1 MRRRH
6 EELPDVADR
15 GQELMVTVCTIAA
28 RNYIAHVR
36 VLASSFLQHHPDG
49 RFIFL
54 VIDDE
59 SRQFDA
65 GGEPFECVRLSD
77 IGLDRAE
84 IGRLATIYDVT
95 EFSTAVKPLFLQH
108 LLADSAGSVLYLDPD
123 IKVFGSLDSV
133 SQLSVEHSIVL
144 TPHVTRP
151 MRRDDRRIDEF
162 QVLASG
168 IYNLGFVGVGPG
180 SGEFLDWWWTKTRRE
195 ARSDPARMMFTDQR
209 WVDFVPGLWNHFI
222 LRDTSYNV
230 AYWNLGGR
238 ALTWDGSRYD
248 VDGRP
253 LTFFHF
259 SGFDAR
265 KPYLLSKHQGDR
277 PRVLLSE
284 NPALQR
290 ICVEYVADLADA
302 AHERES
308 VLPYGW
314 STLPSGH
321 RLSQRL
327 RRVYREG
334 LEAHEKHGAPEPPCP
349 FDGPER
355 FIAWLAEPVPVGIR
369 ARIPRYMYAI
379 YQDRGDLRQAFPNLA
394 GEDGPRFAEWTRISG
409 FVEEDIPFPIE
420 SGDSLGTDLSTPQF
434 APASNLSEGVNIV
447 GYFQAEVGV
456 GEAARLLTTAVEAA
470 RIPHSTITFGESPSR
485 KQHAF
490 HERGD
495 GTAIHD
501 VNILCVNADQTALFA
516 REAGAR
522 FFEGRRTAGYW
533 FWELDHFPDTMHTAF
548 DYVDEVWTAT
558 RFIASGIRTVGL
570 RPVHTVPPPLL
581 VPQCSPDIGRESL
594 GLPSGFIFLYV
605 FDFFS
610 ILERKNPIGLISAFQ
625 RAFRPNEGPVLVLKT
640 INGDN
645 RLNDLERVRAAVQDR
660 TDILI
665 VDKYYSSAEK
675 NSIVNLCDCYVS
687 LHRSEG
693 LGLTMAEAMGLGKP
707 VIATG
712 YSGNI
717 DFMTSDNSY
726 LVDYEIGAVPDGCL
740 PYPKGSPWAEP
751 DLDQAAEYM
760 RRVFERPDE
769 AAARARQARQDI
781 LTKHNASVAGA
792 VLAERVEKL
801 RRTRIHVMRKHQAPI
816 ARAVAP
822 HSVPSPNPQSPEQSM
837 ASLKLSEVDTLF
849 TPTVEVASGRPFRR
863 SLLLAQRLLFRV
875 LRPYWFQQ
883 RQAQLTLIARIQDAL
898 SATMREPGTLRNAL
912 HQLDGRLTRLE
923 GLPQSVS
930 ALQDSVNAFQHSA
943 AAQLTR
949 LDTLPHAVSTFQ
961 DAASAHLK
969 ALTDE
974 LVRVTSDAS
983 TLSQRLY
990 ATPFTNPPDRFIYSD
1005 GDGRRVLG
1013 FRSQREQQGDVYL
1026 GFEDVF
1032 RGSEALIRGRM
1043 QAYLPLLTRHDRIIE
1058 IGCGRG
1064 ELLDL
1069 LRETGVPAV
1078 GVDVDEAM
1086 IRQCRGKGHTVEHV
1100 DALTFIRAQPDSS
1113 LSAIFSAQVVEHLS
1127 YDDLISF
1134 VQVCRAKLK
1143 PGGQLIFETV
1153 NPHALEAFKTFWTD
1167 LTHQKPIFPEVALA
1181 WCWLCGF
1188 EEGYVFFP
1196 NGVNDLEHDRRTQGE
1211 YAVVATKSLETREVP
1226 RRESTPR

>member
-1 MRRRH
+1 MATEHAAGLRARRERAQRSKNPFYNANSVNAH
-6 EELPDVADR
+6 RNQKLARVLADGDQ
-15 GQELMVTVCTIAA
+15 GQMVTVCTIAA

-36 VLASSFLQHHPDG
+36 VLASSFLQHHPEG

-54 VIDDE
+54 LIDDE

-65 GGEPFECVRLSD
+65 SREPFQCVRLSD

-95 EFSTAVKPLFLQH
+95 ELSTAVKPRFLQH
-108 LLADSAGSVLYLDPD
+108 LLTDNGGSVLYLDPD
-123 IKVFGSLDSV
+123 IKVYGSLESV
-133 SQLSVEHSIVL
+133 SRLALEHSIVL

-151 MRRDDRRIDEF
+151 MRRDGRRIDEF

-168 IYNLGFVGVGPG
+168 IYNLGFIAVGPG
-180 SGEFLDWWWTKTRRE
+180 SGDFLDWWWTRTRRE
-195 ARSDPARMMFTDQR
+195 ARSDPMRMMFTDQR

-222 LRDTSYNV
+222 LRDTSCNV

-238 ALTWDGSRYD
+238 ELTWDGSRYL

-265 KPYLLSKHQGDR
+265 KPYLLSKHQGER

-290 ICVEYVADLADA
+290 VCGDYLADLCLAGHD
-302 AHERES
+302 RES
-308 VLPYGW
+308 ALPYGW

-321 RLSQRL
+321 PLSRRL

-334 LEAHEKHGAPEPPCP
+334 LEAHEQRGAPEPPCP
-349 FDGPER
+349 FDLDAPER
-355 FIAWLAEPVPVGIR
+355 FISWLAEPVPVGVQ

-394 GEDGPRFAEWTRISG
+394 GEDGPRYAEWIRVRG
-409 FVEEDIPFPIE
+409 FEEEAIPIPTG
-420 SGDSLGTDLSTPQF
+420 SADLLGTEISASTF
-434 APASNLSEGVNIV
+434 APSSSLSEGVNVV

-470 RIPHSTITFGESPSR
+470 GIPHSTIAYGETPSR
-485 KQHAF
+485 KGHSF

-495 GTAIHD
+495 GRATHD
-501 VNILCVNADQTALFA
+501 VNILCINADQTALFA
-516 REAGAR
+516 QEAGPG
-522 FFEGRRTAGYW
+522 FFEGRHTVGYW
-533 FWELDHFPDTMHTAF
+533 FWELEHFPDTMHAAF

-558 RFIASGIRTVGL
+558 RFVASGVRTIGR
-570 RPVHTVPPPLL
+570 RPVYTVPPPLS
-581 VPQCSPDIGRESL
+581 VPRCSPAVTRQSL
-594 GLPSGFIFLYV
+594 DLPSGFMFLYV

-640 INGDN
+640 INGDS

-660 TDILI
+660 PDILMI
-665 VDKYYSSAEK
+665 DKYYSSAEK
-675 NSIVNLCDCYVS
+675 NSIVDLCDCYVS

-712 YSGNI
+712 YSGNL
-717 DFMTSDNSY
+717 DFMTTDNSY
-726 LVDYEIGAVPDGCL
+726 LVDYKTGVVPEGCL

-751 DLDQAAEYM
+751 NLEQAAEYM
-760 RRVFERPDE
+760 RRVFEEPDE
-769 AAARARQARQDI
+769 AAAKARTARQDI
-781 LTKHNASVAGA
+781 LTKHNAAVAGA
-792 VLAERVEKL
+792 ALAERVQKL

-816 ARAVAP
+816 ARAMA
-822 HSVPSPNPQSPEQSM
+822 PQSTPSDDLQFPEQSM
-837 ASLKLSEVDTLF
+837 ASLKLSEFDALL
-849 TPTVEVASGRPFRR
+849 TPTVEVAPGRRFRR
-863 SLLLAQRLLFRV
+863 SLLMAQRLLFRV

-883 RQAQLTLIARIQDAL
+883 RQAQATLIARVQDAL
-898 SATMREPGTLRNAL
+898 SATMIETGALRSAL
-912 HQLDGRLTRLE
+912 HQLDVRLTRLE
-923 GLPQSVS
+923 ALPQSVS
-930 ALQDSVNAFQHSA
+930 AFQDS
-943 AAQLTR
+943 
-949 LDTLPHAVSTFQ
+949 
-961 DAASAHLK
+961 ASAHLK
-969 ALTDE
+969 ALTDQ
-974 LVRVTSDAS
+974 LARVASDAT

-990 ATPFTNPPDRFIYSD
+990 AAPFTDPPDRFILTN

-1013 FRSQREQQGDVYL
+1013 FRSPRERHGDVYL

-1032 RGSEALIRGRM
+1032 RGSEALIRGRL
-1043 QAYLPLLTRHDRIIE
+1043 QAYLPLLSRHDRIIE

-1086 IRQCRGKGHTVEHV
+1086 IRQCRRKGHTVEHV
-1100 DALTFIRAQPDSS
+1100 DALTFIRAQSDSS

-1127 YDDLISF
+1127 YDDLIAF
-1134 VQVCRAKLK
+1134 VQLCRAKLRS
-1143 PGGQLIFETV
+1143 GGQLIFETV

-1167 LTHQKPIFPEVALA
+1167 LTHQRPIFPEVALA

-1188 EEGYVFFP
+1188 EQGYVIFP

-1211 YAVVATKSLETREVP
+1211 YAVVATKGS
-1226 RRESTPR
+1226 